1 MYRALRSTLPGATGP
16 LNPAAL
22 RSLTT
27 SSALLGDPKY
37 RRNDNPHQ
45 KEEDEAIREMYKSK
59 REEKEKRPPAGADP
73 NRSANPKDKDEHGAK
88 IFPGGES

>member
-1 MYRALRSTLPGATGP
+1 MYRALRSTLPGANGP
-16 LNPAAL
+16 LSPAAL

-27 SSALLGDPKY
+27 TSALRGDPKY
-37 RRNDNPHQ
+37 RRNDTQHQ

-59 REEKEKRPPAGADP
+59 REEKEKRAPAGADP
-73 NRSANPKDKDEHGAK
+73 NQSVNPKDKDERGAK